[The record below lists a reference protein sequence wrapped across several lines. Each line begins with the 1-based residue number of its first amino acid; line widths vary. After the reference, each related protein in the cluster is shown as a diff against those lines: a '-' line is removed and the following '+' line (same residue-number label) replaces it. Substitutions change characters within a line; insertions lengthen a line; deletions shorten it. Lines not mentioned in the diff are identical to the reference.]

1 MQHFGWRG
9 VVTLEFGDQ
18 PLLMY
23 RLRLPESWIT
33 PGVTQ
38 AATYPLIVSLRNS
51 INEQFPQPG
60 SNRGTP
66 SGKADALPLGHGGTD
81 AKNVY
86 SIKIDSFRVYYIQG
100 LYVYGIKVQGQCQ
113 KSRFSRSQYLQSKCS
128 LQLMYLCPGL
138 LNQCD
143 PHINCIYKQFV
154 SI

>member
-1 MQHFGWRG
+1 M
-9 VVTLEFGDQ
+9 TLEQ
-18 PLLMY
+18 LLRLY

-81 AKNVY
+81 
-86 SIKIDSFRVYYIQG
+86 G
-100 LYVYGIKVQGQCQ
+100 LLCFAFNLNPTHLV
-113 KSRFSRSQYLQSKCS
+113 YLQ
-128 LQLMYLCPGL
+128 
-138 LNQCD
+138 
-143 PHINCIYKQFV
+143 
-154 SI
+154 